1 MQSAEKLSITL
12 PPEMASFIRQKVE
25 SGIYGS
31 NSEIIREAMR
41 GLMERERRLDR
52 DRRGHRPGF
61 GRRRR
66 RGGAG
71 EEIEAVRR
79 ELRCAAVESTA
90 AAIRPRASL
99 SFMTMTL
106 IAATLFKRNSN
117 EIQCISSLYLHSAT
131 IPCPP
136 SGDKLFIVFAFNRN
150 REVVTQLAITAF
162 QICECQIECW

>member
-41 GLMERERRLDR
+41 GLMERERRLER

-71 EEIEAVRR
+71 RVRR
-79 ELRCAAVESTA
+79 SRQCAGSCVVQLLRALL
-90 AAIRPRASL
+90 P
-99 SFMTMTL
+99 
-106 IAATLFKRNSN
+106 
-117 EIQCISSLYLHSAT
+117 Q
-131 IPCPP
+131 
-136 SGDKLFIVFAFNRN
+136 
-150 REVVTQLAITAF
+150 
-162 QICECQIECW
+162 